1 MSTVGDAIATLQVD
15 PTSTPPA
22 GITEVFKLL
31 DKLNDG
37 NKERFA
43 SSTPSKGGNMWKCI
57 KYALALTIVVTVLN
71 LGPVQGLLNKMFKNS
86 MVKIGVQAFVFF
98 IVAVVLMKKSSA
110 CSSQSSATSQPAQ
123 PAQPAQAPQP
133 TRPSTTQLPPL

>member
-1 MSTVGDAIATLQVD
+1 MSSVGDAIATLQVD
-15 PTSTPPA
+15 SHSASSPPA

-43 SSTPSKGGNMWKCI
+43 SSSTPNKGSGSSSMWKCI
-57 KYALALTIVVTVLN
+57 KYALMLTIVVTVLN

-86 MVKIGVQAFVFF
+86 MVKIGVQALVFF
-98 IVAVVLMKKSSA
+98 IAAVILMKKASV
-110 CSSQSSATSQPAQ
+110 CTPTQ
-123 PAQPAQAPQP
+123 QP
-133 TRPSTTQLPPL
+133 TTQPTQQPSTQLPALN